1 MSKSSINSAPEFL
14 AGQVLIAMPQMQD
27 PRFERAVVYL
37 CAHSADGAMGLV
49 VNRLI
54 DTFQFTDLL
63 DQLNIPATPAC
74 QHIRVHFG
82 GPVETGRGFVLHSS
96 DYELDGTLK
105 VDSQFALTATIDVL
119 KDIAKGAGPR
129 RNLLALGYAGWGPGQ
144 LDTEMRDNVWLTAPA
159 DEELLFAGDIA
170 HTWEKALAR
179 LHIDLSLL
187 SSDAGHA

>member
-1 MSKSSINSAPEFL
+1 MTKSSINSQPEFL
-14 AGQVLIAMPQMQD
+14 AGQILIAMPQMQD

-37 CAHSADGAMGLV
+37 CAHSSEGAMGLV

-54 DTFQFTDLL
+54 DSFQFSDLL
-63 DQLNIPATPAC
+63 DQLDIPATPAC
-74 QHIRVHFG
+74 DHIRVHSG
-82 GPVETGRGFVLHSS
+82 GPVETGRGFVLHSA

-105 VDSQFALTATIDVL
+105 VDERFALTATIEVL
-119 KDIAKGAGPR
+119 KDIAKGSGPR

-170 HTWEKALAR
+170 RTWEKALAR

>member
-54 DTFQFTDLL
+54 DSFQFTDLL

-105 VDSQFALTATIDVL
+105 VDNRFALTATIDVL

-159 DEELLFAGDIA
+159 DEDLLFAGDIA